1 MTPANLQSCVPSFF
15 TKRIPDTLP
24 LPHHLMIHTW
34 SFLEVKLGNCFFYC
48 GYISIQQ
55 NAYGRKYMY
64 LIKRDLRRLQP
75 SKERTNKLRKN
86 ANQITNEL
94 LKSTVDPISRGEQEK
109 NRKNVKFCT

>member
-1 MTPANLQSCVPSFF
+1 
-15 TKRIPDTLP
+15 
-24 LPHHLMIHTW
+24 
-34 SFLEVKLGNCFFYC
+34 
-48 GYISIQQ
+48 
-55 NAYGRKYMY
+55 MY

-94 LKSTVDPISRGEQEK
+94 LNSIVDPISRGEQEK

>member
-1 MTPANLQSCVPSFF
+1 
-15 TKRIPDTLP
+15 
-24 LPHHLMIHTW
+24 
-34 SFLEVKLGNCFFYC
+34 
-48 GYISIQQ
+48 
-55 NAYGRKYMY
+55 MY

-75 SKERTNKLRKN
+75 SKERTNNLRKN